1 MSDTFLSKDDVRHLT
16 GRAQR
21 NSQIEAL
28 RRMGVP
34 FFVNATGWAIV
45 ARTAIE
51 GRAPVPSAA
60 VQKKPWV
67 PRVLSAA

>member
-1 MSDTFLSKDDVRHLT
+1 MSATFLSRDDVRLLT

-21 NSQIEAL
+21 NPQIETL

-45 ARTAIE
+45 ARSAVE
-51 GRAPVPSAA
+51 GRTPSPAA
-60 VQKKPWV
+60 VEPKKPWV